1 MSGQSRRVTLMK
13 AAAVHAAGAV
23 ARLAN
28 LPEPKLVPEH
38 EDVPTDRLV
47 DALFHGDPG
56 LLVAAEL
63 SGAVT
68 GWAGI
73 GLPGEATA
81 ALLRHLLGRET
92 GAELDRQ
99 ARSALSEAGN
109 IAISAAAGA
118 LGHLAGG
125 VVVPSVPK
133 LSNALPRARHPGHG
147 ERAYLMHLEV
157 GEGDDRVQI
166 QFFWIPPAAS

>member
-28 LPEPKLVPEH
+28 LPEPKLVPDH
-38 EDVPTDRLV
+38 EDVATDGLI
-47 DALFHGDPG
+47 DALFYGGAG
-56 LLVAAEL
+56 LLVCADL

-68 GWAGI
+68 GCAGI
-73 GLPGEATA
+73 GLPAEAA
-81 ALLRHLLGRET
+81 GVLLRHLLGRET
-92 GAELDRQ
+92 GGELDAR

-125 VVVPSVPK
+125 VVVPSVPQ
-133 LSNALPRARHPGHG
+133 LSSGVPRATHLGHG
-147 ERAYLMHLEV
+147 DRAYLMHLEI
-157 GEGDDRVQI
+157 GDGDDLVQLP
-166 QFFWIPPAAS
+166 FFWIPPAR